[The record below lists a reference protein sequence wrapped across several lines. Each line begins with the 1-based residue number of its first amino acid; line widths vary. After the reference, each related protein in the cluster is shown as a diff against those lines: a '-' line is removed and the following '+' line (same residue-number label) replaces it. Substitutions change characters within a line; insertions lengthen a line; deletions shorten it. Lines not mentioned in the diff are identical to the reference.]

1 MFLEEN
7 EIIQTLKSFPPNQ
20 VYFVAPER
28 FVRSGYQYH
37 HQRRLTGYRWDKGAS
52 VLAAFVQ
59 GTRRY
64 AVLFS
69 IEEGALRFSC
79 DCPAWTPASNCK
91 HVVCALMTTLHLL
104 SKNLFKLP
112 GAQEE
117 YLAPLREALLNVR
130 EAPSPSGSKRRAPV
144 YEIVIG
150 KEKGGPTLSIRKN
163 GSRLLSPWGVPAELA
178 RFVSHYD
185 GYVSPFLM
193 EQFEGYLKKEGNR
206 HPIFFRTGKGEERV
220 AWSPS
225 TAYRG
230 KTEMDATEKGVTIR
244 AVCFRDGKEVVPF
257 ARFGGV
263 VVDLNEKRLVHLPHA
278 DGWEVFRTLRKRF
291 HRAGPVW
298 SGDEV
303 FDDEE
308 TGVSFEVSH
317 PLFEAAQINIADS
330 DREKIFDRLLLK
342 IDGEAVSPLP
352 AKHAYAVTIDPK
364 GGGDDRLILRAECRL
379 GESNGLGHK
388 AAAGRNGAAY
398 GEATTIPLFEFFTV
412 LEQGREI
419 SQALRAQKRKTV
431 LYDLFFKLLPIR
443 TKGEAEKLLR
453 ESLAGNDFKKHAI
466 KSEAKQ
472 ILRYFLSLYL
482 RPEVRLRFYDGRWR
496 IVSVDKSKEALLYRI
511 PYDLFGPEVFRGMAA
526 PNEMSLPPLALHT
539 GLSELY
545 ARFKEA
551 GIALFYDKKGVE
563 ASRWE
568 FSFDA
573 RRASG
578 IDWFEIKPEIRCD
591 GSLIDETVWRKALDR
606 RGVVEKEGV
615 VRILDSNSREILER
629 LAAIY
634 RPGKRGRKEIIRV
647 PRLQILDWI
656 ALRRAGVKVTLSEAD
671 EALIAR
677 LTRFERIEETPLPE
691 RLAATLRPY
700 QKAGYHWLAF
710 LYRNRFGA
718 CLADDMGLGKT
729 LQAISLLAGIR
740 EGKIDAPEKG
750 TSPGGPHLPEGPHL
764 VVVPPSLL
772 FNWENEVARFYPDLK
787 IHSYTGAARSAAFDG
802 ADVVLTTYALVRREI
817 ETLRKIPFHV
827 ILFDEAQAVK
837 NIHADT
843 TGAVRRL
850 TGAFK
855 VVMTGT
861 PLENHLGEYYSIL
874 DLALPGL
881 LGEYDD
887 FRAETNGPGKGAAT
901 RREGS
906 PSLDLLLRRTRPFV
920 LRRTK
925 EEILKELPPKT
936 EIDVYLELTDPQK
949 RLYQATVAQIRSA
962 IDDAYRSKTE
972 AQAKIIALTALLKL
986 RQICV
991 SPRLLAPT
999 LEGRFPKIEFLIG
1012 RLNELLEAGHSALVF
1027 SQFTSFLDLV
1037 EEALRREAIPY
1048 ARLDG
1053 STAVGK
1059 RKALV
1064 EGFQKGEGASVF
1076 LLSLKAGG
1084 QGLNLTKASYVFHLD
1099 PWWNPA
1105 VEDQASDRAH
1115 RIGQQKKVSITRI
1128 LMRHTIEEKMMA
1140 LKEKKRALYRAVMGE
1155 TARAGKGFS
1164 ISKADF
1170 DFLLGP

>member
-7 EIIQTLKSFPPNQ
+7 ETIQALRSFPPNE

-37 HQRRLTGYRWDKGAS
+37 HQKRLMGYRWNRTAS

-69 IEEGALRFSC
+69 VEQGALRFSC
-79 DCPAWTPASNCK
+79 DCPAWTAASNCK

-104 SKNLFKLP
+104 SNDLFKLP
-112 GAQEE
+112 GEQEGH
-117 YLAPLREALLNVR
+117 LAPLREALLNVR
-130 EAPSPSGSKRRAPV
+130 EEASPSGSKRKAV

-150 KEKGGPTLSIRKN
+150 KEKGYPTLSIRKN
-163 GSRLLSPWGVPAELA
+163 GSRLLSPWGMPAELA
-178 RFVSHYD
+178 RFVSHYN

-206 HPIFFRTGKGEERV
+206 HPILFRTGKGEERV

-225 TAYRG
+225 TDYRG
-230 KTEMDATEKGVTIR
+230 KTEIEATEKGVTIR
-244 AVCFRDGKEVVPF
+244 AVCFREREEVVPF
-257 ARFGGV
+257 ARFGGLV
-263 VVDLNEKRLVHLPHA
+263 IDLKEKRLVPLPYV
-278 DGWEVFRTLRKRF
+278 DGWEVFKTLRKRF
-291 HRAGPVW
+291 DRADSVW
-298 SGDEV
+298 SADEV

-317 PLFEAAQINIADS
+317 PLFASAQINIADS
-330 DREKIFDRLLLK
+330 DREKILGHLLLK
-342 IDGEAVSPLP
+342 IDGEVVSPLP
-352 AKHAYAVTIDPK
+352 AKHAYAMMIDPK

-379 GESNGLGHK
+379 GESNGLGNK
-388 AAAGRNGAAY
+388 AAASGLRNRAAP

-419 SQALRAQKRKTV
+419 SQSLRAQKRKTV

-443 TKGEAEKLLR
+443 TKEEAEKLLR

-466 KSEAKQ
+466 KSEAKE

-496 IVSVDKSKEALLYRI
+496 IVPVDKSKEALLYRI

-526 PNEMSLPPLALHT
+526 PNEMSLPPLALHA

-615 VRILDSNSREILER
+615 VQILDSNSREILEC

-656 ALRRAGVKVTLSEAD
+656 ALRRAGVKVALSEAD

-700 QKAGYHWLAF
+700 QKDGYHWLAF

-740 EGKIDAPEKG
+740 EGKIDALAKG
-750 TSPGGPHLPEGPHL
+750 TSPGDPHLPGGPHL

-802 ADVVLTTYALVRREI
+802 ADIVLITYALVRREI
-817 ETLRKIPFHV
+817 EMLRKIPFHV
-827 ILFDEAQAVK
+827 IFFDEAQAVK

-887 FRAETNGPGKGAAT
+887 FRAETKQ
-901 RREGS
+901 EGS

-936 EIDVYLELTDPQK
+936 EIDVYLELTVPQK

-1115 RIGQQKKVSITRI
+1115 RIGQEKKVSITRI

-1140 LKEKKRALYRAVMGE
+1140 LKEKKRALYQAVMGE
-1155 TARAGKGFS
+1155 TAQAGKGFS

-1170 DFLLGP
+1170 DFLLGS